1 MRKEQLFQCQS
12 CGSLHKEKIKVDI
25 DDLYIEIKCKYC
37 GKYTKQ
43 LWVGDEDDLYMNYDV
58 NVDPRYYK
66 YNTK

>member
-12 CGSLHKEKIKVDI
+12 CGSLQKEKIHLNI
-25 DDLYIEIKCKYC
+25 DDLYIKMKCKCC
-37 GKYTKQ
+37 GDYTKH
-43 LWVGDEDDLYMNYDV
+43 LWVGDEDDLYMNYNV